1 MCEKSWRDYLY
12 LSDEHLQQHCSVETF
27 KVPGPG
33 GQKKNVTNSAV
44 RIKLRHRVKIEGTAS
59 ESRSQHQN
67 KLKALTR
74 LRLIIALKLRSEV
87 SNTDLADLQK
97 NNYLLINP
105 KNSIFPI
112 TTAILFDQLKLNAW
126 DHQSLARD
134 LNIGTNPLIRA
145 LKKDRTVWRALTEE
159 KSKISLRHPRNS

>member
-1 MCEKSWRDYLY
+1 MCEKNWKDYLY
-12 LSDEHLQQHCSVETF
+12 LTNENLQQHCLIETF

-44 RIKLRHRVKIEGTAS
+44 RIKLRHDIKIEGIAS

-74 LRLIIALKLRSEV
+74 LRLVIALKLRSDV
-87 SNTDLADLQK
+87 SNTDLAELQK

-105 KNSIFPI
+105 KNAIFPI
-112 TTAILFDQLKLNAW
+112 TTAILFDRLQSNAW
-126 DHQSLARD
+126 DHQKLARD
-134 LNIGTNPLIRA
+134 LNIGTNPLIRT

-159 KSKISLRHPRNS
+159 KSKINLRHPRNS

>member
-1 MCEKSWRDYLY
+1 MSKKSWRDYLY
-12 LSDEHLQQHCSVETF
+12 LNDEHLQQQCSVETF

-44 RIKLRHRVKIEGTAS
+44 RIKLKYNVKIEGTAA

-74 LRLIIALKLRSEV
+74 LRLMIALNLRSEV
-87 SNTDLADLQK
+87 SNTDLVDLQK
-97 NNYLLINP
+97 NNYLSINP
-105 KNSIFPI
+105 KNSIFPV

-126 DHQSLARD
+126 DHKRLARD
-134 LNIGTNPLIRA
+134 LNIGINPLIRA
-145 LKKDRTVWRALTEE
+145 LKKDRRVWRALTEE
-159 KSKISLRHPRNS
+159 KSKISLRHPGNS

>member
-12 LSDEHLQQHCSVETF
+12 LSNENLQQHCLIETF

-44 RIKLRHRVKIEGTAS
+44 RIKLKNNTQIEAIAS

-67 KLKALTR
+67 KLKAMTR
-74 LRLIIALKLRSEV
+74 LRQVIALKLRSDV
-87 SNTDLADLQK
+87 ASTALNDLQK

-105 KNSIFPI
+105 KNSMFPI
-112 TTAILFDQLKLNAW
+112 TTAILFDLLASKAW
-126 DHQSLARD
+126 DHQRLARD
-134 LNIGTNPLIRA
+134 LNIGINPLIRT
-145 LKKDRTVWRALTEE
+145 LKKDRTVWRALIEE
-159 KSKISLRHPRNS
+159 KSATNLRHPGNS

>member
-1 MCEKSWRDYLY
+1 MCKKSWRDYLY
-12 LSDEHLQQHCSVETF
+12 LNDEHLQQHCSGETF

-44 RIKLRHRVKIEGTAS
+44 RIKLKYDVKLEGTAS

-87 SNTDLADLQK
+87 SNTDLADLQE
-97 NNYLLINP
+97 NNYLLIN
-105 KNSIFPI
+105 
-112 TTAILFDQLKLNAW
+112 
-126 DHQSLARD
+126 H
-134 LNIGTNPLIRA
+134 
-145 LKKDRTVWRALTEE
+145 
-159 KSKISLRHPRNS
+159 